1 MSEERFLQEE
11 TLGARIRLFLRE
23 LLGSRLVSH
32 LEVELLRLRNDMD
45 ERLFDK
51 DRIITELRS
60 EKAEMQSKL
69 TSYELTLMPQ
79 SSKVG
84 ADYIRNQ
91 VKPAK
96 PNFGMDFSSPPPI
109 SRWQAVVDAHE
120 AELAAE
126 EKAEREAQVTTIA

>member
-1 MSEERFLQEE
+1 MSI
-11 TLGARIRLFLRE
+11 ASNIRLFFDE
-23 LLGSRLVSH
+23 LFASRLTER
-32 LEVELLRLRNDMD
+32 LQEDLLRLREDM
-45 ERLFDK
+45 EQRLSDK
-51 DRIITELRS
+51 DKIIAALRS
-60 EKAEMQSKL
+60 EKAEMQAKM

-96 PNFGMDFSSPPPI
+96 PNFGIDFSSPPPV

-126 EKAEREAQVTTIA
+126 EKAEREAQVTTAA

>member
-1 MSEERFLQEE
+1 VSI
-11 TLGARIRLFLRE
+11 ASNIRLFFDE
-23 LLGSRLVSH
+23 LFASRLTER
-32 LEVELLRLRNDMD
+32 LQEDLLRLREDM
-45 ERLFDK
+45 EQRLSDK
-51 DRIITELRS
+51 DKIIAALRS
-60 EKAEMQSKL
+60 EKAEMQAKM

-96 PNFGMDFSSPPPI
+96 PNFGIDFSSPPPV

-126 EKAEREAQVTTIA
+126 EKAEREAQVTTAA